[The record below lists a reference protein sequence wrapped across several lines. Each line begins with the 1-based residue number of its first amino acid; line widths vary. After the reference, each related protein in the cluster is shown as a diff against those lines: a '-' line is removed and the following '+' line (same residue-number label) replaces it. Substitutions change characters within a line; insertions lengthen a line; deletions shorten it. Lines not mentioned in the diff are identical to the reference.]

1 MVVSAIVSL
10 SGQRESVSAR
20 DETDLL
26 AAALHGSSS
35 AWDALIAR
43 YDRKVVVALLA
54 RGIRIER
61 AREAAQ
67 EAWVRLIDRQR
78 KGELARLEL
87 PGLAIVQASF
97 VAIEVARRD
106 ARIEPLD
113 GIDAPDGAPSAEQR
127 LLSREDLLRA
137 RAAIDR
143 CPNASRHV
151 FQLVFEHPELSH
163 AEVAA
168 QVGLSVQRVRQ
179 ILCEVRSVVR
189 AALQEEKR

>member
-1 MVVSAIVSL
+1 MVVSAIVAL
-10 SGQRESVSAR
+10 AGPKDSVSAR
-20 DETDLL
+20 DETDLTT
-26 AAALHGSSS
+26 AALRGSGA

-43 YDRKVVVALLA
+43 HDRKVVVALLA
-54 RGIRIER
+54 RGIRIDR

-67 EAWVRLIDRQR
+67 EAWARLIARQR
-78 KGELARLEL
+78 KGELARLDL

-106 ARIEPLD
+106 ARIEPLE
-113 GIDAPDGAPSAEQR
+113 GLDAPDGAPSAEQR
-127 LLSREDLLRA
+127 LLSREELVRA

-143 CPNASRHV
+143 CPAASRRV
-151 FQLVFEHPELSH
+151 FQLVYEHPELPH

-189 AALQEEKR
+189 AALLEEKR